1 MPAATRTVLTAAAT
15 TATATTQSAASAAA
29 AAAIAPPARRILS
42 GIQPTGVPHLGNFL
56 GALRQWVQLQDQP
69 AQTVVYSIVD
79 LHALTAHPPVP
90 PAALRDSI
98 HNSARVLL
106 ALGIDP
112 KKSILFQQSQVPAHT
127 QLQWVLTCV
136 TSVGWL
142 NRMTQWKTKA
152 GSSPADTA
160 PPAAL
165 KMGLFAYPVL
175 QAADILIYRA
185 THVPVGEDQHQHLE
199 LARDIAKVFNT
210 TYKTNLFPMPQA
222 VSTSAKRI
230 MSLTDPTAKMSK
242 SHANPKSRIDL
253 TDSDATIAKKIR
265 GAVTDSDPSV
275 TWDPEHRPGV
285 ANLLSLYAA
294 CRDLD
299 PAGLPEGELKGVVGM
314 ANLKQKVAECVVDT
328 VRPVRDEYLRLG
340 GEEGYVKAVLEE
352 GNARARAEADATW
365 EMVMKAVGMK

>member
-1 MPAATRTVLTAAAT
+1 MPTATRTVLSAAAT
-15 TATATTQSAASAAA
+15 AATTTTKSAASAAA
-29 AAAIAPPARRILS
+29 AVAAPPVRRILS

-90 PAALRDSI
+90 PATLRDSI

-106 ALGIDP
+106 ALGINP

-152 GSSPADTA
+152 GSSPADAA

-253 TDSDATIAKKIR
+253 TDSDSTIAKKVR
-265 GAVTDSDPSV
+265 GAVTDSDPTV
-275 TWDPEHRPGV
+275 TWDPDTRPGV

-299 PAGLPEGELKGVVGM
+299 PASLPEGELKGVVGM
-314 ANLKQKVAECVVDT
+314 VNLKKKVAECVVDT

-340 GEEGYVKAVLEE
+340 GEVGYVKAVLEE